1 MYCAA
6 CNVDHHD
13 GATHCFDPGVP
24 MGDALRS
31 TSWDRVS
38 ALVTVF
44 ESDDSAV
51 IAVAKG
57 LLEQAGVPFR
67 VQGDETGPR
76 LLYGP
81 ILYPACR
88 FLVSPSREADALAA
102 LEPLARPVPQLQRA

>member
-13 GATHCFDPGVP
+13 GATHCFDAGWGRGSV
-24 MGDALRS
+24 
-31 TSWDRVS
+31 
-38 ALVTVF
+38 LVTVF
-44 ESDDSAV
+44 ESDDSAL

-88 FLVSPSREADALAA
+88 FLVSPSREADALAT